1 MFDNIVVVCIGN
13 ICRSPTAE
21 MMLAAQLP
29 SKKISSAGLGAL
41 VGHDMDATAKQV
53 AESHG
58 LVCPPHQA
66 RQLDNVICS
75 AADLLLVMS
84 KQQRNEVMRQFPTA
98 GGKTFLLSHWDG
110 GHDIADPYQR
120 DLETFEHVYKLIE
133 QACKAWLPHLL

>member
-75 AADLLLVMS
+75 AADLLLVMRS
-84 KQQRNEVMRQFPTA
+84 E
-98 GGKTFLLSHWDG
+98 
-110 GHDIADPYQR
+110 
-120 DLETFEHVYKLIE
+120 EHTSEL
-133 QACKAWLPHLL
+133 QSRPHLVCRLLLEKKNIKHKNRSRTGHQQ